1 MTDTTLLSFCICF
14 LNDPATTEIYTGE
27 DPLSVHDALPISGM
41 LNGIKHLWQR
51 NKFLLLAFGFAAIA
65 TVFFATR
72 MIVLGIYWADPDHQN
87 QPLEGWMT
95 PRYVA
100 YSYGLEADEFEQVL
114 GIDPTAVSR
123 VHLRDLLKEQ
133 DLTLSELQAR
143 LDALVAARPTE

>member
-1 MTDTTLLSFCICF
+1 
-14 LNDPATTEIYTGE
+14 
-27 DPLSVHDALPISGM
+27 M

-51 NKFLLLAFGFAAIA
+51 NKYLLLAFVFAAAI

-72 MIVLGIYWADPDHQN
+72 MIVSGIYWADPEHQN

-100 YSYGLEADEFEQVL
+100 YSYGLEADEFKQVL

-123 VHLRDLLKEQ
+123 VHLRDLLQKQ
-133 DLTLSELQAR
+133 GLTLTELQAR
-143 LDALVAARPTE
+143 LDALVAARASE

>member
-1 MTDTTLLSFCICF
+1 MLS
-14 LNDPATTEIYTGE
+14 
-27 DPLSVHDALPISGM
+27 
-41 LNGIKHLWQR
+41 GIKHLWQR
-51 NKFLLLAFGFAAIA
+51 NKFLLLAFVFAAIA

-100 YSYGLEADEFEQVL
+100 YSYGLEPDEFELVL

-133 DLTLSELQAR
+133 GLTLSELQTR
-143 LDALVAARPTE
+143 LDALVAARVGE